1 MDSACATELRDTTY
15 GLLAAASDAMKVS
28 KATVSRDFALVGR
41 IHRQFGRNFDP
52 KTDKIFWSWDWS
64 YYRVYDSRAH
74 KGRIRGACRSAVR
87 LTLASRKLKTPT
99 AGSISC
105 PGTTANSS
113 HRWVRQS

>member
-64 YYRVYDSRAH
+64 YYGFMTPASTKA
-74 KGRIRGACRSAVR
+74 GGACRSPVR

-105 PGTTANSS
+105 PGTTENSS